1 MLFGLEIVPFQTKLV
16 WHLHPIKSWGHLTV
30 ETLNICLN
38 KLKSNFHFFLFSLT
52 GLQTN
57 QCDLYFWR
65 LLRILIPIS
74 QESAGR
80 KSWGQTKKDNLFL
93 YFKCFKKKLLMR
105 KKILWFFKQLLFK
118 KVDSLVASSF
128 FLFIKIALW
137 VHRKNIQP

>member
-1 MLFGLEIVPFQTKLV
+1 M
-16 WHLHPIKSWGHLTV
+16 

-80 KSWGQTKKDNLFL
+80 KSWEQTKKDNLFL
-93 YFKCFKKKLLMR
+93 YFRCFKKKLLMR
-105 KKILWFFKQLLFK
+105 NKKSFDSLNNFFFF

-128 FLFIKIALW
+128 FFVHQDRFMGPSKEYPALEGLECNIMARINLLFWNVIRPDGI
-137 VHRKNIQP
+137 